1 MVMKKYLIII
11 LLSVSMIAGAQ
22 NNEFRATW
30 VVTSQYISPT
40 STVAEN
46 KARIIKILDEHKK
59 ANMTAVLW
67 QVRQSGSSYYQSSYE
82 PWGYYAGGAYPGF
95 DPLAFAIEEAHKR
108 GLEVHA
114 WFNTFMISSNAAGRI
129 TASHP
134 NWICTNGDGTAM
146 SKYYAVSPG
155 IDSVRKYTLKVA
167 MEIVNKY
174 DIDGL
179 HLDYIRWNEYDNAD
193 MLTKKED
200 EFPMDGMIS
209 DEKLARLK
217 STEPTDRF
225 IFDKYHPYSAGV
237 PSGYSTWGDW
247 RRDCV
252 TDFVKSVHDSIQKV
266 KPYVRLSVAALGK
279 YKYGGESG
287 WNGYYIVFQDAA
299 KWFNLGYI
307 DQLTPMHYH
316 WYTATSFV
324 NAIDSDW
331 YPNITDGINA
341 KRLYTAGPG
350 SYILEDY
357 KAWNN
362 HGPIVD
368 SCRNRDWIDGFQ
380 FFSYASWR
388 DRNYW
393 EEAGT
398 TFFKRMTHVRQV
410 KLVSTPAAPLISIS
424 KTDSLHYTLTVT
436 PTVTD
441 SLWYAVYRSEDGT
454 FDANTDEIIGTIFG
468 NDGFSV
474 ADSFDGLQSFNG
486 KYTYF
491 ATSFNRYWNESLPSA
506 GVPTDPIPSNPPYVK
521 STYPAEG
528 GKLPVNGTVTLN
540 FSKEMN
546 EGTLQPAFTIEPSA
560 TSSFSWSGDKK
571 SVAVS
576 FTGILAYKTAYKI
589 TLASSLTDINGKK
602 LDGNGDGTPGDAFV
616 LNFTTWPKD
625 SVGPEITQSTV
636 ADGETGV
643 DIASVFSF
651 TYNEIID
658 RASLT
663 SASFSLKNSSN
674 VNIPFKYSVYE
685 IADAK
690 SVVTIQPESLLE
702 VYTQYNLALSGSV
715 TDTLGNASGTDESY
729 SFTTSG
735 YRYTDTLQID
745 DFNTL
750 TGWQT
755 PSYSGST
762 VGVVAADLSF
772 TANTLYGLP
781 ASASRTS
788 ASLVYSWDTSVSLNL
803 IREYLAS
810 SSAPATVQ
818 FDTTYTM
825 QIYIFGDS
833 SNTKFRFCID
843 EYNGTD
849 WNEHEVSKWMV
860 INWRGWKLVEWK
872 LSDASSVGS
881 WISTNSLLAGPKYR
895 TDSFHFTIDDGKKS
909 PKGTLRFDNYR
920 VIKKVLKSTGTD
932 DVYEDNG
939 TSIRVFSNPFNSEA
953 TIHLDIRKDD
963 FYRLTVY
970 DLTGRI
976 VERLVKQKLSE
987 GEYVQNFGSG
997 YNPGIY
1003 IVELRSSQGAQSVK
1017 VIKQ

>member
-1 MVMKKYLIII
+1 MIMKKYLLLI
-11 LLSVSMIAGAQ
+11 LLSVSLLTSAQ
-22 NNEFRATW
+22 NSEFRATW

-40 STVAEN
+40 STIEEN
-46 KARIIKILDEHKK
+46 KARIIRILDEHKK
-59 ANMTAVLW
+59 ANMSAVIW

-95 DPLAFAIEEAHKR
+95 DPLAFVIEEAHKR

-114 WFNTFMISSNAAGRI
+114 WFNTFMISSIAAGRI

-146 SKYYAVSPG
+146 SKYFAVSPG

-209 DEKLARLK
+209 DEKLTRLK

-266 KPYVRLSVAALGK
+266 KPFVRLSVAALGK

-331 YPNITDGINA
+331 YPNITEGIAA

-350 SYILEDY
+350 SYILEEN

-362 HGPIVD
+362 HGAIVN
-368 SCRNRDWIDGFQ
+368 SCRDREWIDGFQ

-398 TFFKRMTHVRQV
+398 TFFNRMTHVRQI
-410 KLVSTPAAPLISIS
+410 KLVSTPATPLISIS

-436 PTVTD
+436 PAVTD

-454 FDANTDEIIGTIFG
+454 FDSDTDEIIGTIFG
-468 NDGFSV
+468 NSGFSV
-474 ADSFDGLQSFNG
+474 ADAFDGLQSFNG

-506 GVPTDPIPSNPPYVK
+506 GVLTDPIPSNPPYVK

-528 GKLPVNGTVTLN
+528 AKLPVNGTVTFN

-546 EGTLQPAFTIEPSA
+546 EGTLQPAFAIEPSA
-560 TSSFSWSGDKK
+560 TGNFSWSDDRK
-571 SVAVS
+571 SVVVS
-576 FTGILAYKTAYKI
+576 FTGILAYKTAYRI

-602 LDGNGDGTPGDAFV
+602 LDGNGDGTPGDAFT
-616 LNFTTWPKD
+616 LNFATWPKD
-625 SVGPEITQSTV
+625 SVGPVITQSTV
-636 ADGETGV
+636 TDDESGV

-658 RASLT
+658 NASLT
-663 SASFSLKNSSN
+663 SASFSLKNSN
-674 VNIPFKYSVYE
+674 DVNIPFKYSVYE
-685 IADAK
+685 TNDAM
-690 SVVTIQPESLLE
+690 SVISIQPESLLDI
-702 VYTQYNLALSGSV
+702 YTQYRLTLTGSV
-715 TDTLGNASGTDESY
+715 TDTLGNASGTDVSY

-755 PSYSGST
+755 PSYSGTT
-762 VGVVAADLSF
+762 VGVIAADLSF
-772 TANTLYGLP
+772 TTNTLYGLP
-781 ASASRTS
+781 ALASRTS
-788 ASLVYSWDTSVSLNL
+788 ASLVYSWDTSAPLNL

-818 FDTTYTM
+818 FDTTYTI
-825 QIYIFGDS
+825 QVYIFGDS

-843 EYNGTD
+843 EFNGTD

-881 WISTNSLLAGPKYR
+881 WISTNNLLAGPKYR

-932 DVYEDNG
+932 DINEENG
-939 TSIRVFSNPFNSEA
+939 TSLRVFPNPFNSEA
-953 TIHLDIRKDD
+953 TIHLDIRKED
-963 FYRLTVY
+963 FYRLTIY

-976 VERLVKQKLSE
+976 VERPVKLELSE
-987 GEYVQNFGSG
+987 GEYTEHFGSG
-997 YNPGIY
+997 YIPGIY
-1003 IVELRSSQGAQSVK
+1003 IVELKSSQGTQSVK
-1017 VIKQ
+1017 VIKR